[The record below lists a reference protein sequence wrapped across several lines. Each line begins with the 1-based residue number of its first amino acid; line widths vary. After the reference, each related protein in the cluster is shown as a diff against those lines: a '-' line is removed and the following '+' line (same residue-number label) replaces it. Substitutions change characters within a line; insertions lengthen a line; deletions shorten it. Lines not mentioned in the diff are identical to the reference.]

1 MANDLLRE
9 LGLDPDDPQVA
20 AAIADAE
27 LAASVA
33 NALISRRRESGLTPR
48 DIEKRI
54 GWHYG
59 KADDFERLGR
69 DPTVSA
75 LQQYARALGMRLEL
89 AIAIE
94 GDRP

>member
-1 MANDLLRE
+1 MANDLLRA

-59 KADDFERLGR
+59 KADDFERLDGNT
-69 DPTVSA
+69 TVSA

-89 AIAIE
+89 TLAVE